1 MCRPLK
7 RPRIETILDIV
18 SKRFNTFVDPR
29 VAPTKIKLSDF
40 LKSAYSV
47 FYLKMPSLLKFEET
61 YREEELVYKNIKQLM
76 NIDMIPSDTHLRD
89 VLDQVDHKQYQ
100 GVFKDIFGYVQQTK
114 LLEQFSLL
122 DINGHKYY
130 LVAVDGTGY
139 FSSKKVSCDHC
150 MQYHEDNDEK
160 ETRFGH
166 QVLAASLVHPDK
178 KEVISFCPEPIYKQ
192 DGKKKND
199 CEYNAFRRFLER
211 FKQDHP
217 KLRVIF
223 LLDALY
229 ANSPLVRLL
238 DGYDYP
244 YIISVKETKSTL
256 FSEFRDDVKNN
267 IAIKEVD
274 TTELGIDIKKRKVQ
288 VYHYS
293 QNLKL
298 NQDKDSARVH
308 LINFEEKISWINK
321 KGEKKEEKKKFSYI
335 TNIEPTP
342 KSVRILVKG
351 GRTRWKIENETFNTL
366 KNQGYNLEH
375 NYGHGHQNLSMNFI
389 NTMFLAFLID
399 QIQQASCQKF
409 KKLLEKRRTK
419 YSLWEKIRSMFDVC
433 LFEDWEDFWAITL
446 REKPPNT
453 C

>member
-7 RPRIETILDIV
+7 RPRIQSLLDIT
-18 SKRFNTFVDPR
+18 SKRFDTFVDPR
-29 VAPTKIKLSDF
+29 TGPTQIKLSDF

-47 FYLKMPSLLKFEET
+47 FYLKKPSLLAFEEE
-61 YREEELVYKNIKQLM
+61 YKKDDLILKNIKQLM
-76 NIDMIPSDTHLRD
+76 NIEYIPSDTHLRD
-89 VLDQVDHKQYQ
+89 VLDLVDYKQYRE
-100 GVFKDIFGYVQQTK
+100 VFKDIFGYVQQSK

-122 DINGHKYY
+122 DINDHKYY

-139 FSSKKVSCDHC
+139 FTSQKISCEFC
-150 MQYHEDNDEK
+150 TQYHEESEEK

-178 KEVISFCPEPIYKQ
+178 NEVISFCPEPIHKQ
-192 DGKKKND
+192 DGRKKND
-199 CEYNAFRRFLER
+199 CEYNAFKRFLER
-211 FKQDHP
+211 FKQEHP

-229 ANSPLVRLL
+229 ANTALVKLL
-238 DGYDYP
+238 EGYDYP

-256 FSEFRDDVKNN
+256 FSEFREDVKNGV
-267 IAIKEVD
+267 AIKEVD
-274 TTELGIDIKKRKVQ
+274 TFEIGTDIKKRKVQ
-288 VYHYS
+288 TYQYS

-308 LINFEEKISWINK
+308 LINFEEKISWTNK
-321 KGEKKEEKKKFSYI
+321 KGEKKEESKKFSYI

-342 KSVRILVKG
+342 RSVRILVKG

-375 NYGHGHQNLSMNFI
+375 NYGHGYLNLSMNFI

-399 QIQQASCQKF
+399 QIQQAICKKF
-409 KKLLEKRRTK
+409 KKLLEKEGRK

-433 LFEDWEDFWAITL
+433 FYQDWEDFWAITL
-446 REKPPNT
+446 KERPPNT

>member
-1 MCRPLK
+1 MPPFK
-7 RPRIETILDIV
+7 KTRIETMLDIV
-18 SKRFNTFVDPR
+18 SKRFDTFIEPR
-29 VAPTKIKLSDF
+29 TGPIQIKLSDF

-47 FYLKMPSLLKFEET
+47 FYLKEPSLLSFESSVQFNEHT
-61 YREEELVYKNIKQLM
+61 YSNLKKLIGIEN
-76 NIDMIPSDTHLRD
+76 IPSDTHLRD
-89 VLDQVDHKQYQ
+89 ILDLVDYKQYQ
-100 GVFKDIFGYVQQTK
+100 NIFKDIFGYVQQIK

-122 DINGHKYY
+122 DINGHKYD

-139 FSSKKVSCDHC
+139 FTSKKVQCDHC
-150 MQYHEDNDEK
+150 MQYHEDNEEK

-178 KEVISFCPEPIYKQ
+178 KQVISFCPEPIHKQ
-192 DGKKKND
+192 DGIKKND
-199 CEYNAFRRFLER
+199 CEYNAFKRFLER
-211 FKQDHP
+211 FKQNHP

-223 LLDALY
+223 VLDALY
-229 ANSPLVRLL
+229 ANSKLVKLL

-256 FSEFRDDVKNN
+256 FREFKDDVKNN

-274 TTELGIDIKKRKVQ
+274 TSYIGTDIKKRKVQ
-288 VYHYS
+288 TYQYT

-298 NQDKDSARVH
+298 GQDKDSARVH
-308 LINFEEKISWINK
+308 FINFEENISWQNR
-321 KGEKKEEKKKFSYI
+321 KGEEKEEKKKFSYI

-375 NYGHGHQNLSMNFI
+375 NYDHGHKNLSMNFI

-399 QIQQASCQKF
+399 QIQEASCQKF
-409 KKLLEKRRTK
+409 RKLLEKVKRKKNVWRT
-419 YSLWEKIRSMFDVC
+419 IRSRFEV
-433 LFEDWEDFWAITL
+433 LVFEDWDDFWGQTL
-446 REKPPNT
+446 GERPHNT